1 MFYCLNIYTAL
12 MPMLVSSKRQFGIKQ
27 LIVDVDVL
35 IMYFQL
41 VCNKHRVL
49 RAFQDALNTQ
59 LCSVYSLRRR
69 WQYRK
74 VKG

>member
-1 MFYCLNIYTAL
+1 MFYWLNIYTEF
-12 MPMLVSSKRQFGIKQ
+12 MPLLVCGKRQFGIKQ

-49 RAFQDALNTQ
+49 RALRDALNTQ
-59 LCSVYSLRRR
+59 LCSVYSQRRR